1 MPRRPRFVVPILVV
15 APTPPLGELFR
26 PHHTRHVLPADAPGK
41 IAVSDLLLKPSSSPP
56 QMWLRLALRLMG
68 VPGTNLWTA
77 AQYEERLKALGFDE
91 VSGRGRMMDR
101 GRVVGRAP
109 NAVFRF
115 SAPTLYAGWTEG
127 GRTQWPHEPEPASC

>member
-91 VSGRGRMMDR
+91 VRGERTNDGSGKGCGPCSERCFQ
-101 GRVVGRAP
+101 V
-109 NAVFRF
+109 F
-115 SAPTLYAGWTEG
+115 SAYFVCWVD
-127 GRTQWPHEPEPASC
+127 